1 MNAWSPASPCDP
13 GCLPAREPARGAAR
27 ARCAVRLGVRS
38 TALVA
43 AVGAGLVAAA
53 AAPLLGPAAT
63 GHLQRRWAA
72 AVLGACGIRVRR
84 TGPAA
89 PPGAL
94 VVANHV
100 SWIDVLA
107 LHAVAPVRMLAK
119 TEVRQWPLLGL
130 MAARVGTV
138 FLDRDRLRALP
149 EAVADLADALRA
161 GATIGVFAEGTT
173 RCGRDLG
180 PFRPAAFQAAHDA
193 GAPVVPVALRY
204 RPRDGAPW
212 GPGTAEP
219 AAVDATAAFVG
230 DDTLASSLLR
240 VLTAPGVAV
249 DVTACG
255 VLDTAAVPAGPAR
268 ASARRA
274 LAARCAAAVAA
285 ALPPDTDA
293 HPAAGRVPAPGV
305 ATPLR
310 ELDRAA

>member
-1 MNAWSPASPCDP
+1 MNAWSPTSPCDP
-13 GCLPAREPARGAAR
+13 GCLPPAEPGDRLARLRR
-27 ARCAVRLGVRS
+27 AVRLTVRG
-38 TALVA
+38 TALVVVLLVGLLAAFVVPLFGPSALAGAQRLWA
-43 AVGAGLVAAA
+43 AV
-53 AAPLLGPAAT
+53 
-63 GHLQRRWAA
+63 
-72 AVLGACGIRVRR
+72 VLSSCGVRVRH

-100 SWIDVLA
+100 SWLDVFA

-130 MAARVGTV
+130 MAARAGTV

-149 EAVADLADALRA
+149 AAVDVLADALRA
-161 GATIGVFAEGTT
+161 GTPIGVFAEGTT

-180 PFRPAAFQAAHDA
+180 TFRPAAFQAAHDA

-204 RPRDGAPW
+204 RLRDDSPGDHAP
-212 GPGTAEP
+212 
-219 AAVDATAAFVG
+219 VDTTAAFVG

-240 VLTAPGVAV
+240 VLAVRGVDV
-249 DVTACG
+249 DVTACP
-255 VLDTAAVPAGPAR
+255 VVDSRTVPAGPAR

-274 LAARCAAAVAA
+274 LALRCGDAIAA
-285 ALPPDTDA
+285 ALPPDREG
-293 HPAAGRVPAPGV
+293 HPAAMRP

-310 ELDRAA
+310 PVPDLEHVA